1 MSLSLISRDGLK
13 LEKMM
18 YSLAL
23 EIIRTMHLGQIVL
36 QLIDQKCTG
45 LLPPQLECGNSS
57 AGSALLAQLYKH
69 SPITLRNT

>member
-36 QLIDQKCTG
+36 QLIDQK
-45 LLPPQLECGNSS
+45 
-57 AGSALLAQLYKH
+57 
-69 SPITLRNT
+69 

>member
-1 MSLSLISRDGLK
+1 MD
-13 LEKMM
+13 
-18 YSLAL
+18 SLAL